1 MEISDTKMDEIVC
14 NVVIELVRELK
25 PRTLD
30 RDAIQRRVREHLREH
45 IDRSVVES
53 LQRLE
58 NDKRIEA
65 DRDPSQ
71 GRPYRYWLPK
81 VRPL

>member
-1 MEISDTKMDEIVC
+1 MEMSDTKMDEIVL

-25 PRTLD
+25 PNLPD
-30 RDAIQRRVREHLREH
+30 RDAIQQRVREHLREH
-45 IDRSVVES
+45 IDRSVVTS

-58 NDKRIEA
+58 DNKRIEA

-71 GRPYRYWLPK
+71 GRPYRYWLSPM
-81 VRPL
+81 RRL